1 MAEKALRLV
10 GTSWVLMSLDGIPP
24 VAGTEITAS
33 FGTDRRVSGSAG
45 CNRYT
50 GAYETGGPSI
60 EVGPL
65 ASTRMHCP
73 NPGVMEQEQR
83 YLVTLEASVLVA
95 IEGDQLLL
103 ADAGGTRE
111 LLFSRL
117 SPAPEGGSTI

>member
-1 MAEKALRLV
+1 MTGKPPRLE
-10 GTSWVLMSLDGIPP
+10 GTSWVLASLTGIPP
-24 VAGTEITAS
+24 VAGTEITAT

-50 GAYETGGPSI
+50 GAYDASGPSI

-73 NPGVMEQEQR
+73 TPGVMEQEQR
-83 YLVTLEASVLVA
+83 YMVTLEAAVLVA
-95 IEGDQLLL
+95 VEGDQLLL
-103 ADAGGTRE
+103 VDAGGTRE

-117 SPAPEGGSTI
+117 SRTT

>member
-1 MAEKALRLV
+1 MTGKPPRLE
-10 GTSWVLMSLDGIPP
+10 GTSWALMSLDGIPP
-24 VAGTEITAS
+24 VAGTEITAT

-50 GAYETGGPSI
+50 GAWEASGPTI
-60 EVGPL
+60 EIGPL
-65 ASTRMHCP
+65 ASTRMSCP
-73 NPGVMEQEQR
+73 MPGVMEQEQR
-83 YLVTLEASVLVA
+83 YMVTLEAAVLAA

-117 SPAPEGGSTI
+117 IRTT